1 MQLTKEYAYN
11 LGNNI
16 STTSSDKAI
25 EYFLLRDM
33 EKVLRVRDGK
43 HHDVI
48 FIPDTFL
55 FKGLVEKVIINQASR
70 TFNGQS
76 LDSTLEKTSYV
87 EATDKAFDPSFIYR
101 SFSLSDLR
109 LR

>member
-1 MQLTKEYAYN
+1 MEH
-11 LGNNI
+11 
-16 STTSSDKAI
+16 
-25 EYFLLRDM
+25 FLQRELD
-33 EKVLRVRDGK
+33 EVLQVRRGG
-43 HHDVI
+43 HHNVL

-55 FKGLVEKVIINQASR
+55 FKGLVEKVITNQASR

-101 SFSLSDLR
+101 SDLR